1 MSTEALWNMASNQMC
16 PSLLETSIIAA
27 ISKQPLRFWDG
38 RRSCWDAVAQ
48 RKEKLKKQIRRHI
61 KESQMISTVLST
73 SNSLAWIFHMRFT
86 PLLTLCSIS
95 TNWKNWNCL
104 PLQEREWQQVQGA
117 GSLNLPPLEAPPRW
131 KKAKGCSTCQ
141 GTLREGIPCGRP
153 RQESGT
159 TKMIQQILTQIY
171 IDHRDVVQTTSSL
184 ASKYL

>member
-1 MSTEALWNMASNQMC
+1 MASNQTC

-73 SNSLAWIFHMRFT
+73 SNSLAYGSRYLHFAPSPQPEKIGTACHYRRQNVTSARCWKSQSTTPGSNAKVKESKKLFNVPRDAKRRHSMRT
-86 PLLTLCSIS
+86 PQTGIWH
-95 TNWKNWNCL
+95 N
-104 PLQEREWQQVQGA
+104 
-117 GSLNLPPLEAPPRW
+117 EA
-131 KKAKGCSTCQ
+131 
-141 GTLREGIPCGRP
+141 
-153 RQESGT
+153 
-159 TKMIQQILTQIY
+159 QIY